1 MTLTIIRGRKSIASR
16 QRLRDH
22 KEESMADPQPVPINA
37 RFDDDFVTQLVVV
50 LDTDTMRE
58 VAAKV
63 AHHVVGKRLPARDA
77 DMVVRYQGHDLAPD
91 VTVAEA
97 GIVPLQNVYVDW
109 VEKGVTP

>member
-1 MTLTIIRGRKSIASR
+1 MLTITSGQKSIASR

-22 KEESMADPQPVPINA
+22 KEESMPDPQLVPINA
-37 RFDDDFVTQLVVV
+37 KFGDDFVTQLVVV

-77 DMVVRYQGHDLAPD
+77 DMVVR
-91 VTVAEA
+91 
-97 GIVPLQNVYVDW
+97 
-109 VEKGVTP
+109 